1 MTPEKLTE
9 ILYLAENLKKNTRH
23 SWLSNGRR
31 ESVAEHS
38 WRLSLFAYFVKDEF
52 PNVDMDKVIMMCIF
66 HDLGEAFTG
75 DIPSFYKTNND
86 EEIEKHKLCEWL
98 NTLPQPYKDEFTSL
112 YKEMDELKTEE
123 AKLWKA
129 MDKLEASIQ
138 HNEAE
143 IRTWLPLE
151 YELNPVY
158 GEKEC
163 GFNEYMKSLQEYT
176 KQLSLD
182 KIAKESNCLLYTS
195 PSPRD
200 RG

>member
-38 WRLSLFAYFVKDEF
+38 WRLSLFAYFVKDEY
-52 PNVDMDKVIMMCIF
+52 PDVDMDKVIKMCIF

-75 DIPSFYKTNND
+75 DIPSFYKTSND

-98 NTLPQPYKDEFTSL
+98 NTLPQSYKDELTSL

-182 KIAKESNCLLYTS
+182 KIAKESKK
-195 PSPRD
+195 D
-200 RG
+200 

>member
-86 EEIEKHKLCEWL
+86 EEIEKHKLF
-98 NTLPQPYKDEFTSL
+98 NTLSRNRIKTSL
-112 YKEMDELKTEE
+112 LLFIKKWTSLKPKRQSSG
-123 AKLWKA
+123 KLWINSKRQF
-129 MDKLEASIQ
+129 SIT
-138 HNEAE
+138 
-143 IRTWLPLE
+143 RR
-151 YELNPVY
+151 
-158 GEKEC
+158 
-163 GFNEYMKSLQEYT
+163 KSVHGCR
-176 KQLSLD
+176 
-182 KIAKESNCLLYTS
+182 SNMN
-195 PSPRD
+195 
-200 RG
+200 

>member
-38 WRLSLFAYFVKDEF
+38 WRLSLFAYFVKDEY
-52 PNVDMDKVIMMCIF
+52 PDVDMDKVIKMCIF

-98 NTLPQPYKDEFTSL
+98 NTLPQPYKDELASLIKKWTSL
-112 YKEMDELKTEE
+112 KPKRQSSG
-123 AKLWKA
+123 KLWINSKRQF
-129 MDKLEASIQ
+129 SIT
-138 HNEAE
+138 
-143 IRTWLPLE
+143 RR
-151 YELNPVY
+151 
-158 GEKEC
+158 
-163 GFNEYMKSLQEYT
+163 KSVHGCR
-176 KQLSLD
+176 
-182 KIAKESNCLLYTS
+182 SNMN
-195 PSPRD
+195 
-200 RG
+200 